1 MRSTR
6 ILISKSYVCNWHVK
20 SENSRVR
27 RFEKLKTWKL
37 NNLKVIEIRERL
49 EIDEDENSREPRPR
63 RVWINAYCPF
73 CFTCSSKMP
82 ARLIDHF
89 RLIFSLVLPDV
100 FNIYFVVHLY
110 PDPRAVDFVRYFAVF
125 LRVSWKI
132 FLLFHPY
139 SFSLSRDAHSS
150 CQLIVPDDAYLA
162 PLLTGKLTHLYLR
175 VSLSFFFWSRQRTN
189 YEYDHECVFRG
200 HLSICRD
207 THVWTDIDPDLWT
220 SYLGTYCKRA
230 ISEAIWRS
238 MDQVRLTLCSVTWK
252 IRRGIVASI
261 DSWNVLLGSI
271 IVL

>member
-1 MRSTR
+1 MFLIF
-6 ILISKSYVCNWHVK
+6 ILLCIFTLTQEQWISFSILRFFYVYPGKS
-20 SENSRVR
+20 S
-27 RFEKLKTWKL
+27 
-37 NNLKVIEIRERL
+37 
-49 EIDEDENSREPRPR
+49 
-63 RVWINAYCPF
+63 F
-73 CFTCSSKMP
+73 CF
-82 ARLIDHF
+82 ALIPF
-89 RLIFSLVLPDV
+89 PF
-100 FNIYFVVHLY
+100 
-110 PDPRAVDFVRYFAVF
+110 
-125 LRVSWKI
+125 
-132 FLLFHPY
+132 
-139 SFSLSRDAHSS
+139 SRDAHSS

-200 HLSICRD
+200 RLSICRD